1 MESNRISTNLF
12 VAPTI
17 DGQSFEEVQNF
28 KYLVT
33 SRNTKEEISEE
44 MQLSI
49 AAGNI
54 YIMV

>member
-1 MESNRISTNLF
+1 MKSNRISTNLL

-33 SRNTKEEISEE
+33 STDTKEEISEDT
-44 MQLSI
+44 QLSI

-54 YIMV
+54 YIYI